1 MGRRIAD
8 AGRQQG
14 FFTTRAT
21 RDWRAAEE
29 FLMDQERKVLS
40 RAGVFKIKNVIQS
53 RSLTGSFGRQRQAS
67 DVSNQI
73 FNLFIFKDSLPCRH
87 ERG

>member
-8 AGRQQG
+8 GGRQQG

-40 RAGVFKIKNVIQS
+40 RAGVFKIK
-53 RSLTGSFGRQRQAS
+53 
-67 DVSNQI
+67 
-73 FNLFIFKDSLPCRH
+73 K
-87 ERG
+87 